1 MIVSR
6 KMFEIAADGGRIK
19 DPGSAAGGRARR
31 RRVRASSREQPG
43 RGVPTDVA
51 VAVGGGVE
59 LDARLDA

>member
-19 DPGSAAGGRARR
+19 DPGSPAGGRARR
-31 RRVRASSREQPG
+31 RRVRASSPEKPE
-43 RGVPTDVA
+43 RGVPTDIDVA
-51 VAVGGGVE
+51 VVGGVE